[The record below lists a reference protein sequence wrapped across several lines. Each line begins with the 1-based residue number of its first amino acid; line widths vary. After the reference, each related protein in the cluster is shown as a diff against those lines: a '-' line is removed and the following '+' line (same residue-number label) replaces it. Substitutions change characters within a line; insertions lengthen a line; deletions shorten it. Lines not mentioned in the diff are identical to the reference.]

1 MIRIL
6 AVDDMLQW
14 RNYHKNALNFVLQD
28 IEYELELANCAKEA
42 FEKITQNIQKPYDLI
57 ITDLQMEEDF
67 DMEYAGEW
75 LIRNTQNLKQYLTVP
90 KIIVS
95 AAPNIKHIA
104 SQLNIDF
111 IPKPTLIHNPLTYEL
126 KIKEALNLLN

>member
-6 AVDDMLQW
+6 AVDDMFQW
-14 RNYHKNALNFVLQD
+14 RNYHKNALGFILQD
-28 IEYELELANCAKEA
+28 IEYELELADCAKEA
-42 FEKITQNIQKPYDLI
+42 FEKISQNIQRPYDLI

-67 DMEYAGEW
+67 EMEYAGEW
-75 LIRNTQNLKQYLTVP
+75 LIRNTQKLNQYLTVP

-111 IPKPTLIHNPLTYEL
+111 IPKPTLIHNPLIYEL
-126 KIKEALNLLN
+126 KIKESLNIY